1 MSTKERIRTIRL
13 LEKMAR
19 NPVYAEVLGI
29 ETVTVNSCP
38 VHRNHSES
46 DAERRRQERAN

>member
-13 LEKMAR
+13 LEKVAR

-29 ETVTVNSCP
+29 EAVTDAVCP
-38 VHRNHSES
+38 DFMNHLGP
-46 DAERRRQERAN
+46 DAGRRGQEQAN